1 MTNLRFILLFTLPFF
16 FQHCEKKVSVTVPVP
31 TRPLNADQVPANAI
45 PINILVY
52 NTSCWV
58 EQGKFIVAGI
68 CTNMTPGW
76 QKIWLEAV
84 PLNAN
89 GNPISISTCSSV
101 IIPAFSDAVPP
112 SGRTTFYASWP
123 VSDFSDKPDSI
134 MIKAMVATQ
143 PPPGPILVTP
153 VLNCMKMLTPSVSG
167 QPASDEKAWQVSG
180 SISNPLEMIAAHPR
194 LEVLVYDKESHL
206 RLCTVLNPED
216 PNVKP
221 IFQFEREGPLQPQ
234 EDRPFSMQVYYQV
247 LPQILQEKKIGLV
260 EILPFEA
267 RQ

>member
-1 MTNLRFILLFTLPFF
+1 
-16 FQHCEKKVSVTVPVP
+16 
-31 TRPLNADQVPANAI
+31 
-45 PINILVY
+45 
-52 NTSCWV
+52 
-58 EQGKFIVAGI
+58 
-68 CTNMTPGW
+68 
-76 QKIWLEAV
+76 
-84 PLNAN
+84 
-89 GNPISISTCSSV
+89 
-101 IIPAFSDAVPP
+101 
-112 SGRTTFYASWP
+112 
-123 VSDFSDKPDSI
+123 

-247 LPQILQEKKIGLV
+247 LPQILQEKKIGRV